1 MQSLSNSV
9 GSGAANAR
17 HDTALVQARLRLAQR
32 PALLDPARPAY
43 LAAIDGDCGPRT
55 QAALRQFQADQVF
68 VSADGRSSQAASGAT
83 AGLVRPNDLT
93 WQRLVAATP
102 PALADLRVLAG
113 GATVY
118 LAALAADLASAL
130 TAAGAMTF
138 EPLDGVKQ
146 HGRSNDNHLGRL
158 AGG

>member
-1 MQSLSNSV
+1 
-9 GSGAANAR
+9 
-17 HDTALVQARLRLAQR
+17 
-32 PALLDPARPAY
+32 
-43 LAAIDGDCGPRT
+43 
-55 QAALRQFQADQVF
+55 LRQFQADQVF